1 MMNPLGMKMLIS
13 AMEKGPLETFM
24 VLFWW
29 YIIMP
34 MTIYSLFADS
44 FNKIS
49 DRAILQVNDPIPQ
62 LAGHWKNPFYHFCI
76 LVCALSKIVGS
87 PLAIILNLMDRK

>member
-1 MMNPLGMKMLIS
+1 MMNPLGMQMLNA

-34 MTIYSLFADS
+34 ITIYALFVDS
-44 FNKIS
+44 FNKIFDS
-49 DRAILQVNDPIPQ
+49 AIFQVNDSIPQ
-62 LAGHWKNPFYHFCI
+62 LAGHWKNPFYQWCI

>member
-1 MMNPLGMKMLIS
+1 MMNPLGMQMLIY

-34 MTIYSLFADS
+34 MTIYALFVGS
-44 FNKIS
+44 FNKIFDS
-49 DRAILQVNDPIPQ
+49 ALFQVNDSIPQ
-62 LAGHWKNPFYHFCI
+62 LEGHWKNPFYHFCI
-76 LVCALSKIVGS
+76 LVCALSKILGS

>member
-1 MMNPLGMKMLIS
+1 MMNPLGMQMLIS
-13 AMEKGPLETFM
+13 AMEKGPFETFT

-29 YIIMP
+29 YISMP
-34 MTIYSLFADS
+34 MTIYSLFMGY
-44 FNKIS
+44 FNKIYDS
-49 DRAILQVNDPIPQ
+49 AIFQVNDSIPQ

-87 PLAIILNLMDRK
+87 PLAIILNLMYRK

>member
-1 MMNPLGMKMLIS
+1 MMNPLGMQMLIA

-29 YIIMP
+29 YFIMP
-34 MTIYSLFADS
+34 MTIYALFVDS
-44 FNKIS
+44 FNKIFDS
-49 DRAILQVNDPIPQ
+49 AIFQVNDSIPQ
-62 LAGHWKNPFYHFCI
+62 LAGHWKNPFYHWCI

>member
-1 MMNPLGMKMLIS
+1 MINPLGMQMLIS
-13 AMEKGPLETFM
+13 AEDKGILVQFM

-29 YIIMP
+29 YFIMP
-34 MTIYSLFADS
+34 MTISVLFMDHLHKVFNSAIFQVDDS
-44 FNKIS
+44 
-49 DRAILQVNDPIPQ
+49 IPH
-62 LAGHWKNPFYHFCI
+62 LAGHWKNLFYHWCI